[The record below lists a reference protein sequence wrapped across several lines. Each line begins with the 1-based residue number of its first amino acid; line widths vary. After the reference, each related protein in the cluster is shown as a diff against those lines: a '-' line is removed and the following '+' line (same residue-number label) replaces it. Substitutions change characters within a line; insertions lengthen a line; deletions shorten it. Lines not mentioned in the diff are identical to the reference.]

1 MPNLKEWVL
10 TDVQN
15 NIWLDQFSISSGE
28 LKLPA
33 TPPWSITK
41 RTLRGGLRD
50 GVDLI
55 EVNNGA
61 LSFSIVPTRGMGIW
75 KGQYRDTCSLG
86 WHAPVRGPVNPAYV
100 NLLDRGGLGWLQ
112 GFDEWIVR
120 CGLDSN
126 GAPGQDVVLD
136 NNGNPMR
143 TELTL
148 HGKIANLPA
157 HKVLVAVQTEP
168 PYAVSVVGHV
178 EESMLFCP
186 QLSLASK
193 VTTTPGSNRLVI
205 TDQVFNQKRQPA
217 ELELLYHCNFGPPLL
232 DAGARLV
239 VPTKEVAPR
248 DPRAQEGI
256 DHYTTYLGPTT
267 GYVEQVYW
275 FDPLRKSGTGET
287 LALLRNSAGD
297 RGAVLRFNTSELPCF
312 TLWKNTGARE
322 EGYVT
327 GLEPGTNYPNRKQ
340 FERKQGRVI
349 QLPPGGSRRCELSIE
364 IHDTAAGVAAVE
376 QEIAVIQSQASPIV
390 HRTPHARYSE
400 LKAT

>member
-1 MPNLKEWVL
+1 MATSKQWVL
-10 TDVQN
+10 TDVEH
-15 NIWLDQFSISSGE
+15 NIWLDQFSISSTE

-61 LSFSIVPTRGMGIW
+61 LSYSVVPTRGMGIW
-75 KGQYRDTCSLG
+75 KGQYRDTCCLG
-86 WHAPVRGPVNPAYV
+86 WRAPVRGPVNPAYV
-100 NLLDRGGLGWLQ
+100 NLVDRGGLGWLQ

-126 GAPGQDVVLD
+126 GAPGEDVVLD

-148 HGKIANLPA
+148 HGKIANQPA
-157 HKVLVAVQTEP
+157 HKVEVAVQTEP
-168 PYAVSVVGHV
+168 PYEISVVGYV
-178 EESMLFCP
+178 DESMLFCP
-186 QLSLASK
+186 QLSLVSK
-193 VTTTPGSNRLVI
+193 ITTTPGSNRLVI
-205 TDQVFNQKRQPA
+205 TDRVFNMKRQPA

-239 VPTKEVAPR
+239 APTREVAPR
-248 DPRAQEGI
+248 DARAQEGI
-256 DHYTTYLGPTT
+256 DHYTNYLGPTT

-275 FDPLRKSGTGET
+275 FDLLSKGATGET

-297 RGAVLRFNTSELPCF
+297 RGAVLRFQSAELPCF
-312 TLWKNTGARE
+312 TLWKNTGAHE

-340 FERKQGRVI
+340 FERQQGRVI
-349 QLPPGGSRRCELSIE
+349 KLPPGESHRCRLTIE
-364 IHDTAAGVAAVE
+364 VHDTAAGVAAAE
-376 QEIAVIQSQASPIV
+376 QEIAAIQSQASPVV
-390 HRTPHARYSE
+390 HRTPQARYSE